1 MNKPYWSGGRS
12 RGGNTYA
19 DDADQV
25 SHDDHAG
32 TGDTGA
38 PSHATSSYES
48 SSYGSSS
55 YGSSS
60 YERPSYAS
68 ASYGESPPGGSSYQS
83 HSYGSDYDTGDTE
96 LLDYEGYPGSED
108 DEDYGAYE
116 YRDTRWRWIAGAAAA
131 VLFIAVVAIATVLG
145 NDSATSTSS
154 TEAATDTTA
163 PVQDAAPSTA
173 PRTVI
178 ATPGAELAPE
188 TVVTVTPTPTAVHPA
203 PEPPPPPVEVPAP
216 DRTITYTVTGERQLF
231 DVVTIIYTDE
241 QGFPRTEINAAL
253 PWTRT
258 VALNPGVQ
266 TQSVTATSVT
276 GRLNCSITDGNGETL
291 LAQNNN
297 TLITT
302 CTR

>member
-19 DDADQV
+19 DDQPDAGDQF
-25 SHDDHAG
+25 DG
-32 TGDTGA
+32 GA
-38 PSHATSSYES
+38 PSYESPSYENSAYGGSSYG

-55 YGSSS
+55 YQ
-60 YERPSYAS
+60 RPSHESGSYA
-68 ASYGESPPGGSSYQS
+68 PPSYQS
-83 HSYGSDYDTGDTE
+83 HASGDYDTGATD
-96 LLDYEGYPGSED
+96 LLDYEGYPDSD
-108 DEDYGAYE
+108 DEDYAGYE
-116 YRDTRWRWIAGAAAA
+116 YRDTRWRWIAGGAAA

-154 TEAATDTTA
+154 TTEAATDTA
-163 PVQDAAPSTA
+163 EPVQDAAPSTA

-178 ATPGAELAPE
+178 ATPGPGPGAELAPE
-188 TVVTVTPTPTAVHPA
+188 TVVTVTPTPSAVHPA
-203 PEPPPPPVEVPAP
+203 PEPPPPPPPAEAPAP
-216 DRTITYTVTGERQLF
+216 ERTITYTVTGERQLF

-258 VALNPGVQ
+258 VTLNPGVQ

-276 GRLNCSITDGNGETL
+276 GKLNCAITDGTGATV

-302 CTR
+302 CTK